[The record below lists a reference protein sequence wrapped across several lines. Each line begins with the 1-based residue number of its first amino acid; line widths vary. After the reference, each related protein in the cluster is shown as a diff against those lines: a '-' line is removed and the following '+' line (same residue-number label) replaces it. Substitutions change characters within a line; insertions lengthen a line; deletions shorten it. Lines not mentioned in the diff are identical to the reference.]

1 MTNALSALRAAAERK
16 AAAENELAAASA
28 DLNEAIRAAIKSP
41 EISTAEIRE
50 ITGLSN
56 ARVYQINKG

>member
-1 MTNALSALRAAAERK
+1 MTNALSVLQTAAERK

-28 DLNEAIRAAIKSP
+28 ALNEAIRVAIKSP